1 MYVHVGET
9 RVKHRVHVCIG
20 TDRATGDR
28 ESSKQGSVMHNTCTC
43 KLFGQSEEKDASEN
57 CMVCVRL
64 DV

>member
-20 TDRATGDR
+20 TDRRQG
-28 ESSKQGSVMHNTCTC
+28 KQGSVMHNTCTC

-64 DV
+64 NV